1 MGDLLLVD
9 FKSKSKKY
17 SREPEKTLEQMAC
30 ELMDVVF
37 NPELHEPAPDKE
49 PA

>member
-1 MGDLLLVD
+1 MTAQILNLRD
-9 FKSKSKKY
+9 FKRK
-17 SREPEKTLEQMAC
+17 EEKPKEATLEQMAC

-37 NPELHEPAPDKE
+37 NPELHEPTPNKE